1 MILNFWCFVVVVVN
15 FSFIMGLWI
24 SAKTGGVEGNYFFSS
39 ILMSS
44 KYVSQKTKCIVW
56 AFNKHT
62 NTDGP
67 FINCIYFLILSDSIS
82 VVKELAVEL
91 DLCLNPGSGV

>member
-44 KYVSQKTKCIVW
+44 KYVS
-56 AFNKHT
+56 
-62 NTDGP
+62 
-67 FINCIYFLILSDSIS
+67 
-82 VVKELAVEL
+82 
-91 DLCLNPGSGV
+91 